1 MERCYV
7 TDRKVDFLISKKKY
21 KQNDSLFIPLP
32 KVYVRYCL
40 SYVSIFV
47 LHFLLHFKF
56 VLTIYFKLV
65 LAIHWMNLN
74 QTFHLTFNSKK
85 ALANDCF
92 CVDEKSRKLFSNNL
106 EQSKLVSFLTN
117 SWFYSSF
124 KSL

>member
-1 MERCYV
+1 MEGCYV
-7 TDRKVDFLISKKKY
+7 THRKVDFLISKKIY

-47 LHFLLHFKF
+47 LHFLLH
-56 VLTIYFKLV
+56 FKLV

-92 CVDEKSRKLFSNNL
+92 CVDEKSIKLFSNNL